1 MADMITMDHLSED
14 LLLSNLELRFQKD
27 IIYVCTSSHLLSVIN
42 IFYSKTY
49 TGSILVAGMNITLYN
64 NNIIIQSCSLHCI

>member
-27 IIYVCTSSHLLSVIN
+27 IIYVCTSSHLPSLIN
-42 IFYSKTY
+42 IFYAQTY
-49 TGSILVAGMNITLYN
+49 TGSILVAGMNITSYN
-64 NNIIIQSCSLHCI
+64 NNVI